1 MRLAL
6 GALSLALMAACMPEE
21 GSAPVD
27 GNDVAARAADNA
39 AQDDIIG
46 KYVVRYVN
54 DAPPTINIEGYEPTV
69 TIGAERIHFQSQCIY
84 ADWTYKRDGE
94 GTSTEPFFVP
104 GSGMCARGLAPGET
118 AIQEAFEKASTIRR
132 IGGGLHV
139 EGGRYRLELNRI
151 VDQQG
156 TGLTK
161 GRS

>member
-94 GTSTEPFFVP
+94 GISTEPYFVP